1 MPMFFLDKRAQVIC
15 NELKKESVHQKVALS
30 SWEMKKG
37 NFVTPADALADPSPF
52 TPFDGRTM
60 HWYGPDEHYWFR
72 ADMTVPESFDGKTLV
87 FHLRTQIEEWDDAKN
102 PQFLLFVDGEVSQ
115 GMDMNHREVL
125 ITRSAKAG
133 QTYHIELQSYTGTL
147 HAEFS
152 LIAEMWEV
160 DPEINSLY
168 WDLQVPLRAF
178 SRLDEESRSR
188 MDLTRVINDTVNLL
202 DLREP
207 YSEAYYA
214 SMKSSADMM
223 KSLPAASDIHTLTWP
238 GGGPSRR
245 PVKKPA
251 ARLPPSSSSWTSIRI
266 TASCPVSPSC
276 MSSSRNGIRNSLK
289 RSASVSVKAAGSR
302 KAACGWKLTPTS
314 PAVRA

>member
-1 MPMFFLDKRAQVIC
+1 
-15 NELKKESVHQKVALS
+15 
-30 SWEMKKG
+30 
-37 NFVTPADALADPSPF
+37 
-52 TPFDGRTM
+52 
-60 HWYGPDEHYWFR
+60 
-72 ADMTVPESFDGKTLV
+72 
-87 FHLRTQIEEWDDAKN
+87 
-102 PQFLLFVDGEVSQ
+102 
-115 GMDMNHREVL
+115 MDMNHREVL

-214 SMKSSADMM
+214 SIREASAYIQRCTGRDKLDSKMELYIRLYCM
-223 KSLPAASDIHTLTWP
+223 GTACLSAEWIQGDTKATLEELAEVWENSVPLPM
-238 GGGPSRR
+238 R
-245 PVKKPA
+245 PYML
-251 ARLPPSSSSWTSIRI
+251 RDETI
-266 TASCPVSPSC
+266 
-276 MSSSRNGIRNSLK
+276 
-289 RSASVSVKAAGSR
+289 
-302 KAACGWKLTPTS
+302 
-314 PAVRA
+314 